1 MEDIEMIQYILELK
15 QFMKKHNITCIYD
28 ARNLFD
34 THKMMQQMKMPK
46 DMPLFYWSDKN
57 NIGYNIQQP

>member
-1 MEDIEMIQYILELK
+1 MNDIETIQYIFELK
-15 QFMKKHNITCIYD
+15 QFMKKHNIKCLYD

-34 THKMMQQMKMPK
+34 TYKMMQKMNMPK

-57 NIGYNIQQP
+57 NIGYNIQNP